1 LAKSIVGEAFS
12 AGVGLALGLAMAQ
25 SIFQTFRLP
34 EKVVKQVIVCLNCGS
49 RNPVENRFCGHCG
62 QALYPPP
69 PIQCPKCGVPMPRNI
84 NFCWRCGSPLRKM
97 DGSRKKRK

>member
-1 LAKSIVGEAFS
+1 
-12 AGVGLALGLAMAQ
+12 MAQ

-69 PIQCPKCGVPMPRNI
+69 PIQCPKCGVPMLQNL

-97 DGSRKKRK
+97 DGNRKRENEV